1 MRDSHY
7 QSENEFR
14 YVQEGLVNQW
24 IRVMGNCGKLLIVGI
39 EWGFIYVK
47 RWSHK
52 LPREMFPRL
61 RMYKNERIREEAIK
75 VYEDGVTNSYIDYD
89 SNYITVE
96 NQLTVDYNSPKLGSD
111 TYVFLAH
118 QKERSALVER
128 KIEKRIQAIK
138 EPNRTKVT

>member
-1 MRDSHY
+1 M
-7 QSENEFR
+7 
-14 YVQEGLVNQW
+14 NQW

-89 SNYITVE
+89 SNSI
-96 NQLTVDYNSPKLGSD
+96 TVDYNSPKLGSD

-118 QKERSALVER
+118 QNDASKERSALVER

>member
-1 MRDSHY
+1 MKTHY
-7 QSENEFR
+7 TSEER
-14 YVQEGLVNQW
+14 YRVEEGLVNQW
-24 IRVMGNCGKLLIVGI
+24 IRVMGNCGKLLIVGV
-39 EWGFIYVK
+39 EWIWVYGREFT
-47 RWSHK
+47 HK
-52 LPREMFPRL
+52 LPRDLLPNL
-61 RMYKNERIREEAIK
+61 RVYKNERIREEAIK